1 VATVLT
7 AFGLYSAWVVL
18 FQNTGYA
25 YPYLSAFYS
34 PTISIGNIP
43 PAVWVFWAPLAF
55 RFSCYYYRKAYFRS
69 FFSDPR
75 WCNFNER
82 KRGPYK
88 GETAFPWVLNNL
100 HRYAFYITAAQV
112 IILWWDAVQAFAFR
126 GHIGIGLGSVI
137 MLVNVVLLSGYTFGC
152 HSFRHLIGGSLD
164 CYTCSLSA
172 RVRFRLWKGSTVLNI
187 RHAQW
192 AWASLVSVWLL
203 DVYIRL
209 LHYGVLPDLRW
220 IS

>member
-152 HSFRHLIGGSLD
+152 HSFPAVEGFHRLEYPACTVGLGKPCFGMAARCLYPTSSLRRSPGSPVD
-164 CYTCSLSA
+164 FVSLA
-172 RVRFRLWKGSTVLNI
+172 P
-187 RHAQW
+187 
-192 AWASLVSVWLL
+192 SLVPSTHCA
-203 DVYIRL
+203 D
-209 LHYGVLPDLRW
+209 
-220 IS
+220 